1 MAAAV
6 ATESP
11 VDNPEPVTRERV
23 RALLQRAWRGELP
36 PPCYRLGLV
45 TDLPAFGPGSQT
57 RLLQSL

>member
-1 MAAAV
+1 MAATV

-36 PPCYRLGLV
+36 P
-45 TDLPAFGPGSQT
+45 
-57 RLLQSL
+57 LL

>member
-36 PPCYRLGLV
+36 PP
-45 TDLPAFGPGSQT
+45 
-57 RLLQSL
+57 LL